1 MPSSP
6 INLPAGYAPAF
17 AIGFSEAGVL
27 SVVDTATPLPV
38 QTMNNAAAPALQGTT
53 GSSAVVGPFAPS
65 IGRTVILS
73 LSGIWTG
80 SVRLLRSTDGG
91 ATKLPVTAGGYAWG
105 TFTANAC
112 EQVWLEEE
120 AGAALY
126 LDVALT
132 SGTVTYR
139 LAQ

>member
-17 AIGFSEAGVL
+17 AIGFSESGGL
-27 SVVDTATPLPV
+27 SVVDAAKPLPV
-38 QTMNNAAAPALQGTT
+38 QNVNVSAAAPLQGST
-53 GSSAVVGPFAPS
+53 GSTAMAGPFLPAA
-65 IGRTVILS
+65 GRVVVLT
-73 LSGIWTG
+73 LSGVWTG

-91 ATKLPVTAGGYAWG
+91 VTKLPVTAGGYAWG
-105 TFTANAC
+105 NYTANAC

-120 AGAALY
+120 SGAALY
-126 LDVALT
+126 LDIALT
-132 SGTVTYR
+132 TGTLTYR